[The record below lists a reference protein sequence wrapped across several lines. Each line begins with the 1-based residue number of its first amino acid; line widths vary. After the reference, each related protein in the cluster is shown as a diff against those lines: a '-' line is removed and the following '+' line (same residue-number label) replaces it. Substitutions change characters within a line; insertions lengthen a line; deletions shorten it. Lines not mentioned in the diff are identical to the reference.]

1 MGATARVLARCF
13 RQFETSGARRSQT
26 NAWRMLFG
34 KRALQPGETVAIFLE
49 HSREF
54 QSESAAGL
62 YVTHDGFG
70 PDLSFLDKKMKDG
83 LRSHNFELPRLK
95 KEASGA

>member
-1 MGATARVLARCF
+1 LGAAFAGLKLRERD
-13 RQFETSGARRSQT
+13 
-26 NAWRMLFG
+26 
-34 KRALQPGETVAIFLE
+34 RAKPTKPLHQYRETVAIFLE

-62 YVTHDGFG
+62 YVAHDSFG